1 MARNAHWLFKKG
13 WYLTIDICC
22 YQYFAYR
29 IRILI
34 CLTNCISFVQGFF
47 LPPSSGVIK
56 YTWMLKVK
64 FEVSKLNKQILS
76 ENIVLSTINIPVPQ
90 TDHKLSQTLV

>member
-1 MARNAHWLFKKG
+1 MG
-13 WYLTIDICC
+13 WYHRTDIWY
-22 YQYFAYR
+22 YQYFTDR

-64 FEVSKLNKQILS
+64 FEVSKLNKQIL
-76 ENIVLSTINIPVPQ
+76 
-90 TDHKLSQTLV
+90 